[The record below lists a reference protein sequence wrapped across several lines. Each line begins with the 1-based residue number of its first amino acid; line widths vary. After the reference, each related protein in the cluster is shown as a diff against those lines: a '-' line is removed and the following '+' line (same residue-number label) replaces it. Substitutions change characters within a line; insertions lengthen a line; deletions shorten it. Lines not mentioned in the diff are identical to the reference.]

1 MTHRDDP
8 DGWAGPTPEVRIGD
22 RSFRLPLR
30 YSDNACIASVHTA
43 SYAAVAAALPAG
55 PLRPVRWAD
64 GRALL
69 SVTAFR
75 YRAVT
80 TADDPPGLLAPYGEL
95 SVAAV
100 VTRGPAPRVLP
111 LLRRRLPL
119 FVLHLPV
126 TTAEARDAGA
136 TLWGFPKFV
145 ADMDFTEHRT
155 TRGVAVADGGAALLS
170 LTVRAAGP
178 VLPDRRPAVVY
189 SERDGQLVET
199 RVPMAGRLRLGIGP
213 ASGEL
218 QLGEHPVAGQLRRLD
233 VSPAPLAVFDYL
245 EHRSLLPAGRAVGPV
260 AAYQGHRGEQRTRG
274 RLTVGYPGTPPL
286 DLYAPPAPAPA

>member
-8 DGWAGPTPEVRIGD
+8 DGWAGPMPEVRVGE
-22 RSFRLPLR
+22 RTLRLPLR
-30 YSDNACIASVHTA
+30 YSDNSCFASVHTA
-43 SYAAVAAALPAG
+43 SAAAVAAALPAG

-69 SVTAFR
+69 SVAAFR

-80 TADDPPGLLAPYGEL
+80 TADDPPRLLAPYGEL

-111 LLRRRLPL
+111 LLRRSLPL

-136 TLWGFPKFV
+136 ALWGFPKFV
-145 ADMDFTEHRT
+145 ADMDFTEEPT
-155 TRGVAVADGGAALLS
+155 TRRLTVAEGGARLLS

-178 VLPDRRPAVVY
+178 VVPDRRPAVMY
-189 SERDGQLVET
+189 SERDGRLVET
-199 RVPMAGRLRLGIGP
+199 RVPMAGRLRLGLGP
-213 ASGEL
+213 ASGGLEL
-218 QLGEHPVAGQLRRLD
+218 GDHPVAGQLRRLD

-245 EHRSLLPAGRAVGPV
+245 QHRSLLPAGRSTGTA
-260 AAYQGHRGEQRTRG
+260 AAYRGHVGEERARG
-274 RLTVGYPGTPPL
+274 RFTVRYPGTPPL
-286 DLYAPPAPAPA
+286 DLYAPPGPV

>member
-1 MTHRDDP
+1 VTHRDDP
-8 DGWAGPTPEVRIGD
+8 DAWAGPTPEVRVGD
-22 RSFRLPLR
+22 RSLRLPLR
-30 YSDNACIASVHTA
+30 YSDNSCFASVHTA
-43 SYAAVAAALPAG
+43 SYAEVAAALPAG

-69 SVTAFR
+69 SVAAFR

-95 SVAAV
+95 SIAAV
-100 VTRGPAPRVLP
+100 VAHGPVPRVLP

-136 TLWGFPKFV
+136 ALWGFPKFV
-145 ADMDFTEHRT
+145 ADMDFTEGRT
-155 TRGVAVADGGAALLS
+155 ARGVTVAEGGAALLS

-178 VLPDRRPAVVY
+178 VFPDRRPAVMY
-189 SERDGQLVET
+189 SERDGRLVET
-199 RVPMAGRLRLGIGP
+199 GVSMAGRLRLGLGP
-213 ASGEL
+213 GSGALEL
-218 QLGEHPVAGQLRRLD
+218 GDHPVAGQLRRLG

-245 EHRSLLPAGRAVGPV
+245 QHRSLLPAGREIGPV
-260 AAYQGHRGEQRTRG
+260 RPYRGHTGVERARG
-274 RLTVGYPGTPPL
+274 RLTVRYPGTPPL
-286 DLYAPPAPAPA
+286 DLYAPPVPA

>member
-1 MTHRDDP
+1 VTHRDDP
-8 DGWAGPTPEVRIGD
+8 DTWTGPTTRVRVGD
-22 RSFRLPLR
+22 RALRLPLR
-30 YSDNACIASVHTA
+30 YPDNSCLASVHAA
-43 SYAAVAAALPAG
+43 SYAEVAAALPDG
-55 PLRPVRWAD
+55 PLQPVRWAD
-64 GRALL
+64 GRALV
-69 SVTAFR
+69 SVAAFR

-136 TLWGFPKFV
+136 ALWGFPKFV

-155 TRGVAVADGGAALLS
+155 ARGVTVAEGGTALLS

-178 VLPDRRPAVVY
+178 VLPDRRPAVLY
-189 SERDGQLVET
+189 SVLDGHLVET
-199 RVPMAGRLRLGIGP
+199 RVPMAGRLRLGVGP
-213 ASGEL
+213 AAGRLE
-218 QLGEHPVAGQLRRLD
+218 LGEHPVADHLRRLD
-233 VSPAPLAVFDYL
+233 VAPAPLVVFDHL
-245 EHRSLLPAGRAVGPV
+245 EHRSLLPAGRAVGPAPV
-260 AAYQGHRGEQRTRG
+260 HRGHRGEERVRG
-274 RLTVGYPGTPPL
+274 RLTVRYPGTPPL
-286 DLYAPPAPAPA
+286 DLYAPPVPAPA